1 MPRYRLLI
9 EYDGGPYKGFQLQA
23 EDIPSVQG
31 SLERAIKAFTGDRPT
46 LYVAGRT
53 DTGVHATGQVAH
65 FEHERVWR
73 PQVVRDAINAH
84 LVPEPIAVVEAQV
97 APDDFHAR
105 FSAIGRRYL
114 YRILNRR
121 APPALEQGR
130 VWHVKKRL
138 DHEAM
143 HAAAQRLVGRHDFTT
158 FRDMQ
163 CQAKS
168 PVKTLDLV
176 RVWRAGEEVQLEFA
190 SRSFLHR
197 QVRSMV
203 GSLVEVGAGRW
214 SAGQLQAALEA
225 KDRRRCGQVA
235 PAQGLY
241 LTKVEYADHPDA
253 GADDADDEAG

>member
-1 MPRYRLLI
+1 MPRYKLLI
-9 EYDGGPYKGFQLQA
+9 EYDGRPYKGFQMQT
-23 EDIPSVQG
+23 EDIPSVQA
-31 SLERAIKAFTGDRPT
+31 SLERAIQAFTGERPT

-53 DTGVHATGQVAH
+53 DTGVHAIGQVAH
-65 FEHERVWR
+65 FENARVWR
-73 PQVVRDAINAH
+73 AQVVRDAINAH
-84 LVPEPIAVVEAQV
+84 LVPEPIAVVEAEV

-105 FSAIGRRYL
+105 FSATGRRYL

-121 APPALEQGR
+121 APPALDQGR

-168 PVKTLDLV
+168 PIKTLDLV
-176 RVWRAGEEVQLEFA
+176 RCWREADEVLLEFA

-203 GSLVEVGAGRW
+203 GSLVEVGAHRW
-214 SAGQLQAALEA
+214 SADQLQAALEA

-241 LTKVEYADHPDA
+241 LTKVDYGPDIVA
-253 GADDADDEAG
+253 AEEGDDEAG

>member
-31 SLERAIKAFTGDRPT
+31 SLERAIAAFTGERPT

-65 FEHERVWR
+65 FENIRVWR

-84 LVPEPIAVVEAQV
+84 LVPEPIAVVEAQI

-105 FSAIGRRYL
+105 FSATGRRYL

-121 APPALEQGR
+121 APPALDQGR

-143 HAAAQRLVGRHDFTT
+143 HAAAGRLVGRHDFTT

-176 RVWRAGEEVQLEFA
+176 RVWREADEVLLEFA

-214 SAGQLQAALEA
+214 SADQLQGALEA

-241 LTKVEYADHPDA
+241 LTKVEYGPGTAAPEE
-253 GADDADDEAG
+253 GDDEAG

>member
-23 EDIPSVQG
+23 EDIASVQG
-31 SLERAIKAFTGDRPT
+31 SLERAIQAFTGERPT

-65 FEHERVWR
+65 FENARVWR

-84 LVPEPIAVVEAQV
+84 LVPEPIAVVEAEV
-97 APDDFHAR
+97 ASDDFHAR
-105 FSAIGRRYL
+105 FSATGRRYL

-143 HAAAQRLVGRHDFTT
+143 HAAAQRMVGRHDFTT
-158 FRDMQ
+158 FRDTQ

-168 PVKTLDLV
+168 PIKTLDLI
-176 RVWRAGEEVQLEFA
+176 RVWREADEVLLEFA

-214 SAGQLQAALEA
+214 SADQLQAALEA

-235 PAQGLY
+235 PPQGLY
-241 LTKVEYADHPDA
+241 LTKVEYAPDA
-253 GADDADDEAG
+253 GPSEEGDDEAG

>member
-9 EYDGGPYKGFQLQA
+9 EYDGRPYKGFQLQA
-23 EDIPSVQG
+23 EGLASVQG
-31 SLERAIKAFTGDRPT
+31 SLERAIEAFTGERPT

-53 DTGVHATGQVAH
+53 DTGVHATGQVCH
-65 FEHERVWR
+65 FENARVWR

-84 LVPEPIAVVEAQV
+84 LVPEPIAVVEAEI
-97 APDDFHAR
+97 AADDFHAR
-105 FSAIGRRYL
+105 FSAVGRRYI

-121 APPALEQGR
+121 APPALDQGR

-143 HAAAQRLVGRHDFTT
+143 HVAAQRLVGRHDFTT

-163 CQAKS
+163 CQASS
-168 PVKTLDLV
+168 PIKTLDLAEV
-176 RVWRAGEEVQLEFA
+176 RREGEQVLLEFA

-203 GSLVEVGAGRW
+203 GSLVEVGASRW
-214 SAGQLQAALEA
+214 SADQLQAALEA

-241 LTKVEYADHPDA
+241 LTRVEYGGEPSAEA
-253 GADDADDEAG
+253 AEDEGD